1 MKQTDLEKVRKYRF
15 FQEFDEPILYEPH
28 DANTGETLLIY
39 GIFPYHSVTLIG
51 DKVTSHTRDEFADIE
66 YYLNKNSKYF
76 ITNKYLI
83 VGDKY
88 CIYCHD
94 AHARKGDYTNIKDY
108 DYRQVRPIYKD
119 ETYPDWKK
127 KFKLK
132 NKWKI

>member
-1 MKQTDLEKVRKYRF
+1 MKSTNLEEVRKYRF
-15 FQEFDEPILYEPH
+15 FKEFKEPILYKLH
-28 DANTGETLLIY
+28 DNNKGETLLVY

-51 DKVTSHTRDEFADIE
+51 DDVTSHDRDEFANIE
-66 YYLNKNSKYF
+66 YHLSQSTEYF

-94 AHARKGDYTNIKDY
+94 FHARKGDYTNIKDY
-108 DYRQVRPIYKD
+108 DYREVRPIYKD
-119 ETYPDWKK
+119 ETFSDWKK

-132 NKWKI
+132 SKWRI

>member
-1 MKQTDLEKVRKYRF
+1 MTNLEEVKRYRF

-28 DANTGETLLIY
+28 DTNTGESLLIY

-51 DKVTSHTRDEFADIE
+51 DKVTNHTRDEFADIE
-66 YYLNKNSKYF
+66 YHLSKNTKYF

-94 AHARKGDYTNIKDY
+94 GHARKGDYTNIKDY
-108 DYRQVRPIYKD
+108 DNRHIRPIYVD
-119 ETYPDWKK
+119 EDWSEYKK
-127 KFKLK
+127 KFNLK
-132 NKWKI
+132 K